1 MKRALGVCYY
11 PEHWDESR
19 WPEDAARMAEL
30 GLSWVR
36 IGEFAWSRLEPAPGR
51 LDWDWLDRAMGK
63 LGAARLQA
71 VPGTPTAT
79 PPPRPPRLGLPRPG
93 HGNAGRRRPQG
104 RAGHPY
110 RDPAPLAREPDARHA
125 PRG

>member
-36 IGEFAWSRLEPAPGR
+36 NGEFAWSRLEPSPGR
-51 LDWDWLDRAMGK
+51 LDWGWLDRA
-63 LGAARLQA
+63 
-71 VPGTPTAT
+71 
-79 PPPRPPRLGLPRPG
+79 
-93 HGNAGRRRPQG
+93 
-104 RAGHPY
+104 
-110 RDPAPLAREPDARHA
+110 
-125 PRG
+125 